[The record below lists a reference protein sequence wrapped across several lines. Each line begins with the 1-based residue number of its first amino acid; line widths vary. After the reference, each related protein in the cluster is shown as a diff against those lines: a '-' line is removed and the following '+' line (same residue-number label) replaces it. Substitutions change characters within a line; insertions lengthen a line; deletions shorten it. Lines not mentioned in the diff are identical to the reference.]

1 LPRSKSSGK
10 WLREHFDDEF
20 VKRAQKEGYR
30 SRAVYKLLEIQDKD
44 HLIRPGMHVVDL
56 GAAPGSWSQVTAKFV
71 GRKGRVIATDILA
84 MDALADVTFI
94 QGDFREQAVLD
105 AILAEV
111 QETDENHACIDLVM
125 SDMAP
130 NISGM
135 RSVDQPKSMYLVEL
149 ALDFADK
156 VLCKGGDI
164 LVKVFQGEGFDTF
177 MRDMRER
184 FERVYTRKPSAS
196 RPRSREV
203 YVIGRGY
210 NQ

>member
-1 LPRSKSSGK
+1 MQENRSG
-10 WLREHFDDEF
+10 
-20 VKRAQKEGYR
+20 
-30 SRAVYKLLEIQDKD
+30 
-44 HLIRPGMHVVDL
+44 
-56 GAAPGSWSQVTAKFV
+56 GAAPGGWSQVTSRFV
-71 GRKGRVIATDILA
+71 GRNGRVIATDILA

-111 QETDENHACIDLVM
+111 KKSPENHACIDLVM

-164 LVKVFQGEGFDTF
+164 LVKVFQGEGFDDY
-177 MRDMRER
+177 MRAMRER
-184 FERVYTRKPSAS
+184 FERVYTRKPGAS

-210 NQ
+210 NY